1 MAPHEWEIVG
11 AFCVGK
17 DQVDT
22 EVLHRC
28 KICGAVKIVE
38 LKGDWAMD
46 QLVESKS
53 PYDDAWLNL
62 RKERK
67 SKLEGEQM
75 TIKTYKN
82 GKVVLK
88 EDGIKIG

>member
-1 MAPHEWEIVG
+1 
-11 AFCVGK
+11 VGK

-53 PYDDAWLNL
+53 PYDDAWLKSK
-62 RKERK
+62 KERK

-75 TIKTYKN
+75 TIRHTRTVRLFSKKMESKF
-82 GKVVLK
+82 G
-88 EDGIKIG
+88 

>member
-1 MAPHEWEIVG
+1 MYFIKIASKWHPHEWEIVG

-38 LKGDWAMD
+38 LKGDWGMD

-53 PYDDAWLNL
+53 PYDDAWL
-62 RKERK
+62 K
-67 SKLEGEQM
+67 SKKGE
-75 TIKTYKN
+75 
-82 GKVVLK
+82 K
-88 EDGIKIG
+88 EQIRRRTDDNKDIQER